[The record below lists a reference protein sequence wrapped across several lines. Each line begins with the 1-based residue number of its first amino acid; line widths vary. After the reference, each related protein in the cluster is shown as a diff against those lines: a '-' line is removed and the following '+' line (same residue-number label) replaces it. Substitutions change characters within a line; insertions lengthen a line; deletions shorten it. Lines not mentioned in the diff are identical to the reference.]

1 MDKVRCMLIDE
12 NLTPKLWL
20 YNNLPHSA
28 LDNHKSPNDAYGDSS
43 DFSKPYIFGSI
54 CYALQPSKLLHKLE
68 ERSAKGIFLGVDYAG
83 YKVLDLQSN
92 VAYVARTLKVSKEEN
107 RLKSRLVAKKNEH
120 RAVYRLK
127 SCLVATRHSQK
138 PGIDY
143 NDTFAP
149 VGDKVILRFVLS
161 FALHLGY
168 ELYKLDIE
176 TAFLYRN
183 LK

>member
-1 MDKVRCMLIDE
+1 MTLMETDPDLIFRGS
-12 NLTPKLWL
+12 T
-20 YNNLPHSA
+20 
-28 LDNHKSPNDAYGDSS
+28 SS
-43 DFSKPYIFGSI
+43 VVCSI

-127 SCLVATRHSQK
+127 VAWWQK
-138 PGIDY
+138 DISR
-143 NDTFAP
+143 NQEST
-149 VGDKVILRFVLS
+149 IMTL
-161 FALHLGY
+161 LHLL
-168 ELYKLDIE
+168 ETKLFSDSSSLLPCILD
-176 TAFLYRN
+176 TNFTSWTSTLPVYMGT
-183 LK
+183 